1 MVIMRGIMIWNDNT
15 LSPSPFSFSTE
26 LYPLLNI
33 LHSDVCG
40 AACSNER
47 PPTQILTTWG
57 WLNERLLK
65 ICTLHIFIQLFFSVS
80 KFAMFEPYTML
91 QWMNLPTNHNSLCSI
106 GIENY
111 GKNSEVLSIA
121 ASQCL
126 FWKQFGMQLNLGGTG
141 TSQLL
146 INYSMRYSRTTTS
159 SLKNTC
165 CPKKRIDQNFFLH
178 VSLCH

>member
-1 MVIMRGIMIWNDNT
+1 MRGIMIWYDNT
-15 LSPSPFSFSTE
+15 RSPSPFSCSTE

-33 LHSDVCG
+33 LHSDVCR

-47 PPTQILTTWG
+47 PPTQILTTSG

-65 ICTLHIFIQLFFSVS
+65 ICTLHIFIQFFFQYIS

-91 QWMNLPTNHNSLCSI
+91 QWMNLPTTILFVV

-126 FWKQFGMQLNLGGTG
+126 FWKQFGMQLNLGGLG
-141 TSQLL
+141 QASYL
-146 INYSMRYSRTTTS
+146 
-159 SLKNTC
+159 
-165 CPKKRIDQNFFLH
+165 
-178 VSLCH
+178 

>member
-1 MVIMRGIMIWNDNT
+1 MPR
-15 LSPSPFSFSTE
+15 SFLVHLTTE
-26 LYPLLNI
+26 QFAPPPLLRTILLDI
-33 LHSDVCG
+33 LHADLCR

-47 PPTQILTTWG
+47 PPTQILTTSG

-65 ICTLHIFIQLFFSVS
+65 ICTLHIFIQFFFFSIKICNVWTIHNV
-80 KFAMFEPYTML
+80 AMDEPTY
-91 QWMNLPTNHNSLCSI
+91 HNSLCSI

-146 INYSMRYSRTTTS
+146 INYSMRYSRTTAS

-165 CPKKRIDQNFFLH
+165 CPKKNWPKLFLH
-178 VSLCH
+178 VSIIS

>member
-1 MVIMRGIMIWNDNT
+1 MVIMWGIMIWNDNT
-15 LSPSPFSFSTE
+15 RSPSPFSCSTE

-33 LHSDVCG
+33 LHSDVCR

-65 ICTLHIFIQLFFSVS
+65 NLHFAHFHSIFFFSIKICNVWTIHNV
-80 KFAMFEPYTML
+80 AMDEPTY
-91 QWMNLPTNHNSLCSI
+91 HNSLCSI

-165 CPKKRIDQNFFLH
+165 CPKKKELTKTFFA
-178 VSLCH
+178 C

>member
-1 MVIMRGIMIWNDNT
+1 MQGIMIWYDNT
-15 LSPSPFSFSTE
+15 RSPSPFSCSTE

-33 LHSDVCG
+33 LHSDVCR

-47 PPTQILTTWG
+47 PPTQILTTSG

-65 ICTLHIFIQLFFSVS
+65 ICTLHIFIQFFSVS

-91 QWMNLPTNHNSLCSI
+91 QWMNLPTYHNSLCSI

-126 FWKQFGMQLNLGGTG
+126 FWKQFGMQLNLGGSG

-146 INYSMRYSRTTTS
+146 
-159 SLKNTC
+159 
-165 CPKKRIDQNFFLH
+165 
-178 VSLCH
+178 